1 MPSATTF
8 PLRDRR
14 RLAPALKAAW
24 LAPAVLVALLGS
36 AGCDVAFSGF
46 REEETDTWTRSYP
59 LSASGRVEIGNTN
72 GFIEVTAGSGQSVD
86 VKAVRVARA
95 ASKEAAK
102 EMLSKTTIKEEVTAE
117 LVKLTTQRPAGGWSH
132 GGVEVRYTITV
143 PASARLDLQTT
154 NGRIGVTNV
163 TAGVKAGTTNGEID
177 GRGLSGAIKAS
188 TTNGAV
194 DLELASL
201 SEDVQVSTTN
211 GSVNVRVPADAKA
224 TISTRWTNGGVEMNG
239 LTVEETEKSR
249 RRFDGRLNG
258 GGARID
264 VETTNGGITLGKR

>member
-1 MPSATTF
+1 MPSATF

-14 RLAPALKAAW
+14 RLAPALQAAW
-24 LAPAVLVALLGS
+24 LAPAVLVTLLGS

-72 GFIEVTAGSGQSVD
+72 GFIEVTAGSGQNVD

-102 EMLSKTTIKEEVTAE
+102 EMLSKTTIKEEVTTD
-117 LVKLTTQRPAGGWSH
+117 LVKLTTQRPPGGWNH

-143 PASARLDLQTT
+143 PASARVELQTT

-163 TAGVKAGTTNGEID
+163 TAGTKLGTTNGEID
-177 GRGLSGAIKAS
+177 GRGLSGAINAS
-188 TTNGAV
+188 TTNGSV

-201 SEDVQVSTTN
+201 SDDVRVSTTN
-211 GSVNVRVPADAKA
+211 GQVTVRVPADAKA

-239 LTVEETEKSR
+239 LTVEEVEKSR